1 MADVSIAAGSRKIVG
16 IFRRR
21 QARQF
26 EALRS
31 SLGAEVADKLDTI
44 SKRDLVRQDRDAA
57 FADLTGDKAPAQR
70 TFSVMVNLTMANAT
84 PERAGTARTVRAKRR
99 LVSAKRRA
107 GERAL
112 QRLKATSK
120 EAGATVRRTLW
131 LTQSLAVDVN
141 RAQLEEFASR
151 RDVRSINHDKWMFV
165 GLMDVSRPLIGADQ
179 VENTLGFD
187 GSGIDVAVLDTG
199 IDFAH
204 PALAPVMGTQQDF
217 TGEGVGD
224 GVGHGTHVAGTIA
237 SNDKTFRG
245 VAPGATVHDY
255 KILGT
260 VNQPVS
266 TTASICISGIQQA
279 VSDGRHVLSNSWG
292 FTHADGYW
300 TCADGTCIVCTAANA
315 AMDSGSVFV
324 VAAGNEDNDT
334 CSSYDTHL
342 RCPGHATLP
351 ITVAATDDADAMGSF
366 SSLGPTADGRAKPDI
381 AAPGVGINSCEAG
394 ATGFVSMDGTSM
406 ACPHVSGLCAL
417 MLEKNG
423 TLTPGDVKAILMRT
437 AVNVGHTPEE
447 MGAGRVNA
455 LDAVNAA

>member
-1 MADVSIAAGSRKIVG
+1 MADVSIAAASRKVVG
-16 IFRRR
+16 IFRKR
-21 QARQF
+21 QAQQF
-26 EALRS
+26 EALRN
-31 SLGAEVADKLDTI
+31 SLGSEVAGKLDTI

-57 FADLTGDKAPAQR
+57 FADIVGDKPPAQR
-70 TFSVMVNLTMANAT
+70 TFSVMVNLAMAKPT
-84 PERAGTARTVRAKRR
+84 PEQASTARTVRAKRL

-107 GERAL
+107 GERVL
-112 QRLKATSK
+112 QRLKATAQ
-120 EAGATVRRTLW
+120 ETGAKVRGTLW

-165 GLMDVSRPLIGADQ
+165 AVMDVSRPLIGADQ
-179 VENTLGFD
+179 VGNTLGFD
-187 GSGIDVAVLDTG
+187 GSGIDIAVLDTG
-199 IDFAH
+199 VDFAH

-224 GVGHGTHVAGTIA
+224 DNGHGTHVAGTIA
-237 SNDKTFRG
+237 SNDRTFRG

-255 KILGT
+255 KIMGQRGGT
-260 VNQPVS
+260 TPAV
-266 TTASICISGIQQA
+266 CINAIQQA
-279 VSDGRHVLSNSWG
+279 VADGRDVLSNSWG
-292 FTHADGYW
+292 FSHANGGW
-300 TCADGTCIVCTAANA
+300 TCADGTCVLCTAANA
-315 AMDSGSVFV
+315 AMDGAVFV

-334 CSSYDTHL
+334 CSTYDTHL

-351 ITVAATDDADAMGSF
+351 ITVAATDDGDAMAGF

-406 ACPHVSGLCAL
+406 ACPHIAGVCAL

-423 TLTPGDVKAILMRT
+423 ALRPADVKAILMRT